1 MTSSTEDLRRLV
13 SVAVRDAVAE
23 IVSTSVR
30 ETLASGPV
38 ATATKLSKG
47 SPPSSPSG
55 AVVTSGVDVAGRSR
69 VEVVRMSDDDDL
81 NAFARHLLALYENPK
96 NRQDLRAGRI
106 QFRCAPGPSRD
117 GAQQRSRRIERG
129 AVTERHIKAAA
140 EAGERVILAPRA
152 VLTPLGR
159 EKARSLGVYIEKE
172 R

>member
-1 MTSSTEDLRRLV
+1 MTSSADDLRRLV

-23 IVSTSVR
+23 ILSTSVR
-30 ETLASGPV
+30 ETLASAPV
-38 ATATKLSKG
+38 ATATKLSTG
-47 SPPSSPSG
+47 SPPSLPSG
-55 AVVTSGVDVAGRSR
+55 AVVTFSADVTGRER

-106 QFRCAPGPSRD
+106 QFRRAPGPSRD
-117 GAQQRSRRIERG
+117 GGQQLSRRIERG
-129 AVTERHIKAAA
+129 AVTEREIRAAA
-140 EAGERVILAPRA
+140 EAGERIILAPRA

-159 EKARSLGVYIEKE
+159 EKARSLGVCIEKE